1 MAKKKK
7 LLKKLAKAA
16 LIGGALYGGSKLL
29 KGAKGNVSKT
39 AANEDINI
47 NVNPLKKWSPSVG
60 GTDYVPRRKK
70 WTGDQRMVDNNP
82 MYRGGG
88 IAKRGKGQ
96 ALRGGGI
103 AKRGM
108 GRAFSKG
115 GKV

>member
-1 MAKKKK
+1 MAKKK
-7 LLKKLAKAA
+7 LKKFLKSAAKAA

-29 KGAKGNVSKT
+29 KNRKAKSIADMDDAGLGVSHFKDYIT
-39 AANEDINI
+39 KKAKPKIDIM
-47 NVNPLKKWSPSVG
+47 PS
-60 GTDYVPRRKK
+60 DPHKDR
-70 WTGDQRMVDNNP
+70 WP
-82 MYRGGG
+82 MNLRGGG
-88 IAKRGKGQ
+88 IAKRGTGQ

>member
-29 KGAKGNVSKT
+29 KNRKAKSIADMDDAGLGVSHFKNAITKKAAPKMFDHNKVFGDVSKG
-39 AANEDINI
+39 DYG
-47 NVNPLKKWSPSVG
+47 VG
-60 GTDYVPRRKK
+60 F
-70 WTGDQRMVDNNP
+70 
-82 MYRGGG
+82 RGGG
-88 IAKRGKGQ
+88 IAKRGTGQ

-115 GKV
+115 GKA